1 MTIRELYKDFIRE
14 ALLVSNLTI
23 LGIGVKAKPIAVEN
37 KNGDYSVPNVDFH
50 DREAWEWE
58 EYDQIVEIFPKMVIL
73 EGSDTEVD

>member
-1 MTIRELYKDFIRE
+1 MTIRELYKE
-14 ALLVSNLTI
+14 AEKKGFLDV
-23 LGIGVKAKPIAVEN
+23 PIAVEN

-58 EYDQIVEIFPKMVIL
+58 EFDQIIEIFSKMVIL

>member
-1 MTIRELYKDFIRE
+1 MTIRELYKQAEQKGFLD
-14 ALLVSNLTI
+14 V
-23 LGIGVKAKPIAVEN
+23 PIAVEN

-58 EYDQIVEIFPKMVIL
+58 EFDQTVEIFPKMVIL

>member
-1 MTIRELYKDFIRE
+1 MTIRELYKQAEERGFLD
-14 ALLVSNLTI
+14 V
-23 LGIGVKAKPIAVEN
+23 PIAVEN

-58 EYDQIVEIFPKMVIL
+58 EFDQIIEIFPKMVIL

>member
-1 MTIRELYKDFIRE
+1 MTIRELYKQAERKGFLD
-14 ALLVSNLTI
+14 V
-23 LGIGVKAKPIAVEN
+23 PIAVEN

-50 DREAWEWE
+50 YREAWEWE

>member
-1 MTIRELYKDFIRE
+1 MTIRELYKQAERKGFLD
-14 ALLVSNLTI
+14 V
-23 LGIGVKAKPIAVEN
+23 PIAVEN

-58 EYDQIVEIFPKMVIL
+58 EYEQIVKIFPKMVIL

>member
-1 MTIRELYKDFIRE
+1 MTIRELYKQAEQKVFLD
-14 ALLVSNLTI
+14 V
-23 LGIGVKAKPIAVEN
+23 PIAVEN

>member
-1 MTIRELYKDFIRE
+1 MTIRELYKQAEEMGFLD
-14 ALLVSNLTI
+14 VPT
-23 LGIGVKAKPIAVEN
+23 AVEN